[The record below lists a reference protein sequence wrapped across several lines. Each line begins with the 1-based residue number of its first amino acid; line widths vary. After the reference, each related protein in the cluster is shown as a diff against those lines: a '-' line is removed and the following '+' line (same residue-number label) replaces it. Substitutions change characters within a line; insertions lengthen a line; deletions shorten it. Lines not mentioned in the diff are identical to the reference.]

1 VAEHLFIEIDSNG
14 EGRRWLAVDGEGR
27 LLGAPQTGSLEAV
40 AEHAANRKLVLLA
53 PGFDVVTTQAELP
66 ATSHARMRQI
76 LPYSIEDSFAEDVD
90 RLSFAVGS
98 RLPSGAMSVSVVSKE
113 LLRSWLQRAQD
124 AGLRLSAVYAAT
136 DGVPDTPS
144 TLNIIVD
151 DDAIYGRRP
160 GQPPIALQGLS
171 LSQAFDFLS
180 TAGEEAETQ
189 HAVVYVGEHLLE
201 SLQAE
206 LALIESR
213 LSSLSVKVIED
224 GVLPRFASKLVNA
237 PGTNLLQGEFAV
249 KSDWAALV
257 KPWRLAA
264 SLIVGLMV
272 LTLLGMGIEYA
283 ALRAEDRRLTAAL
296 EQECQD
302 QFSSGLLS
310 QCATMVQNALR
321 LAGDSSVGSGDGFLA
336 TLGTLAEY
344 AGTDK
349 RFEMLSY
356 RNQVMSLQVV
366 APDVEALDRF
376 RQDISDTGRFD
387 ATIQSTNPD
396 DDAVEGRMQIVGTP
410 Q

>member
-1 VAEHLFIEIDSNG
+1 MAEHLFIEIDSDG
-14 EGRRWLAVDGEGR
+14 KGHRWLAIDGEGR
-27 LLGAPQTGSLEAV
+27 LMGTPQTGGLESAADHAV
-40 AEHAANRKLVLLA
+40 NRKLILLA
-53 PGFDVVTTQAELP
+53 PGVDVVTTQAVLP
-66 ATSHARMRQI
+66 ATSQARMRQI
-76 LPYSIEDSFAEDVD
+76 LPYSIEDSFAEDVE
-90 RLSFAVGS
+90 RLSFAVGP
-98 RLPSGAMSVSVVSKE
+98 RLPSGAMSVSVVAKE
-113 LLRSWLQRAQD
+113 RLRAWLQCAQD
-124 AGLRLSAVYAAT
+124 AGLKPTAVYAAT

-144 TLNIIVD
+144 TLNMVVD

-180 TAGEEAETQ
+180 ATGEENESQ
-189 HAVVYVGEHLLE
+189 HAVVYVEEQLLE

-206 LALIESR
+206 LALIETK

-249 KSDWAALV
+249 KSDWGALV

-264 SLIVGLMV
+264 SLVAGLIA
-272 LTLLGMGIEYA
+272 LTLLAMGIEYA
-283 ALRAEDRRLTAAL
+283 SLRAEDRRLTATV

-387 ATIQSTNPD
+387 VTIQSTNPD
-396 DDAVEGRMQIVGTP
+396 DNAVEGRMQIVGSP